1 MALGENTSTFSLL
14 LFFSAWWQARPHT
27 RLEPEG
33 DRLKNARCRS
43 YNRIA
48 SHRLHRVWNKLCLGG
63 KRSLPM
69 RPCHFRPSRHR
80 AGSCREPTQLFFT
93 HQSGAVAAV

>member
-1 MALGENTSTFSLL
+1 VALGENTSTFSLL

-48 SHRLHRVWNKLCLGG
+48 VAQVAPRLEQVVPRWKEIIANATLSFPAK
-63 KRSLPM
+63 
-69 RPCHFRPSRHR
+69 
-80 AGSCREPTQLFFT
+80 
-93 HQSGAVAAV
+93 